1 MKNYQITQW
10 CSRFIEEQVKEG
22 DICIDATM
30 GNGNDTLLLSRLAG
44 PDGQV
49 LAFDIQEQ
57 ALQAARQKLLREN
70 APANYTLFLESHT
83 HMADHVKPDSVS
95 CIVFNFGYLPGGDH
109 SLATRSETSIQ
120 ALEQSLTLLKKGG
133 LLSLCIYSG
142 GDSGFEERDA
152 LLTWLKKLDSHNY
165 LVIRSDY
172 YNRPQQSAH
181 PGSGHPG
188 FTESANSF
196 FAAQKKSVLKTFSLI
211 FSTDFLFIPK
221 CSCIVCPCQSMI
233 LMDSITGC

>member
-120 ALEQSLTLLKKGG
+120 ALEQSLTLLKKGR
-133 LLSLCIYSG
+133 SSF
-142 GDSGFEERDA
+142 SV
-152 LLTWLKKLDSHNY
+152 Y
-165 LVIRSDY
+165 LQWRRLRI
-172 YNRPQQSAH
+172 
-181 PGSGHPG
+181 
-188 FTESANSF
+188 
-196 FAAQKKSVLKTFSLI
+196 
-211 FSTDFLFIPK
+211 
-221 CSCIVCPCQSMI
+221 
-233 LMDSITGC
+233 

>member
-1 MKNYQITQW
+1 MLRPKALNYRCHIQYFYPGEFIMKNYQITQW

-152 LLTWLKKLDSHNY
+152 LLTWLKKLDFHNY

-172 YNRPQQSAH
+172 YNCPNN
-181 PGSGHPG
+181 PPIP
-188 FTESANSF
+188 
-196 FAAQKKSVLKTFSLI
+196 VLVIRLR
-211 FSTDFLFIPK
+211 
-221 CSCIVCPCQSMI
+221 
-233 LMDSITGC
+233 